1 MTPPFWNS
9 LESTKS
15 ISLWSEGLAIFFF
28 KMAHAPQTMSE
39 LYSHLHE
46 ELRLRLDEAERGG
59 YGFVL
64 RSTNVSVVPNV
75 PKLQQNMQKKK
86 LRD

>member
-1 MTPPFWNS
+1 MTLPFWNS

-28 KMAHAPQTMSE
+28 KMAHAPQTMPE
-39 LYSHLHE
+39 LYSQLHE
-46 ELRLRLDEAERGG
+46 ELPLRLDEAERVG

-64 RSTNVSVVPNV
+64 PSTNVSVVPNV
-75 PKLQQNMQKKK
+75 PKLQQNNAEEKAA
-86 LRD
+86 

>member
-1 MTPPFWNS
+1 
-9 LESTKS
+9 
-15 ISLWSEGLAIFFF
+15 LAIFFF

-46 ELRLRLDEAERGG
+46 ELQLRLDEAERVG

-64 RSTNVSVVPNV
+64 PSTNVSVVPNV
-75 PKLQQNMQKKK
+75 PKLQQNNAEEKAA
-86 LRD
+86 